1 MKKFWWVFAGCLL
14 MFLTVPM
21 GALASEN
28 GDFMEGCR
36 AQDGVL
42 KVYCADIV
50 PEEENAENCKLTL
63 GGQELQIVSAESDN
77 AQHTPVTYY
86 CLADVS
92 GSMGQE
98 QMTQVREALLA
109 VTAGMQDGDN
119 MVIGTLGNQT
129 QTSGFLTD
137 QEELRRIA
145 EALEAGK
152 EDTNLYAGI
161 VESIRVLQT
170 DTAVNPRKCLIILSD
185 GEDDQKT
192 GITKAEAEAAIE
204 QSSIPVYTVAALK
217 DAGNE
222 AAVSN
227 AKLLGSFARMS
238 TGGAHFAPVL
248 DDITGEQAGQSIVLS
263 VEEGFVVSAK
273 LPEKI
278 PDKDEL
284 LLRMVY
290 TSEDNTV
297 YEDTLNVYAED
308 LTMGIVGESDSDE
321 TDEEGQT
328 EPESDP
334 EPILEPDPEPAPE
347 PEQAILP
354 WLIGGAAVFLA
365 LIVLII
371 VPMKKK
377 KKNTE
382 EAEQTGESLADVSYT
397 ESAGD
402 SCSQAERENVT
413 APLREKK
420 SVSVPSY
427 ELRLY
432 AIGYTE
438 IVHTLRLEQGR
449 KVTIGR
455 NGKADIILDSNDKKL
470 SGIQCRMQWEDGKLY
485 VWDMDSTNGTFVNGV
500 SIKAMG
506 RVVVHE
512 GDTIRMGSY
521 EYRVGRP

>member
-1 MKKFWWVFAGCLL
+1 MMKKSWLVFVGCLL
-14 MFLTVPM
+14 MLLTAPM
-21 GALASEN
+21 RAQASEN
-28 GDFMEGCR
+28 GNFLENYQ
-36 AQDGVL
+36 AEEGVL

-50 PEEENAENCKLTL
+50 QGEESAENCKLTL
-63 GGQELQIVSAESDN
+63 GGQELQIVSAESDS

-109 VTAGMQDGDN
+109 VIAGMQDGDN

-192 GITKAEAEAAIE
+192 GITQAEAEAAIE

-238 TGGAHFAPVL
+238 TGGVHFAPVL
-248 DDITGEQAGQSIVLS
+248 DDITGEQAGQSIILA
-263 VEEGFVVSAK
+263 VEEGFVVSTK

-321 TDEEGQT
+321 TDEEEQP
-328 EPESDP
+328 EPEP
-334 EPILEPDPEPAPE
+334 EPEPELTPEPEPE

-354 WLIGGAAVFLA
+354 WLIGGASVLLA

-371 VPMKKK
+371 VLMKKK

-382 EAEQTGESLADVSYT
+382 EAEQNGES
-397 ESAGD
+397 
-402 SCSQAERENVT
+402 QRETVT

-470 SGIQCRMQWEDGKLY
+470 SGVQCRMQWEDGKLY

>member
-42 KVYCADIV
+42 QVYCADIV
-50 PEEENAENCKLTL
+50 PEEENAENCRLTL

-137 QEELRRIA
+137 QEELRQIA

-192 GITKAEAEAAIE
+192 GITQAEAEAAIE

-238 TGGAHFAPVL
+238 TGGAHFTPVL
-248 DDITGEQAGQSIVLS
+248 DDITGEQAGQSIVLA

-347 PEQAILP
+347 PEQTILP
-354 WLIGGAAVFLA
+354 WLIGGAAA
-365 LIVLII
+365 LLILIALII
-371 VPMKKK
+371 VVLMK
-377 KKNTE
+377 KKNT
-382 EAEQTGESLADVSYT
+382 
-397 ESAGD
+397 
-402 SCSQAERENVT
+402 AERKTVT
-413 APLREKK
+413 VPLQEKE

-449 KVTIGR
+449 KVTVGR

>member
-1 MKKFWWVFAGCLL
+1 MKKTWLVFAGCLL
-14 MFLTVPM
+14 MLLTAPM
-21 GALASEN
+21 RALASEN
-28 GDFMEGCR
+28 GRFLENYQ
-36 AQDGVL
+36 AEEGVL
-42 KVYCADIV
+42 KVYCTDIV
-50 PEEENAENCKLTL
+50 QGEESAESCKLTL
-63 GGQELQIVSAESDN
+63 GGQDLQIVSVESDK

-86 CLADVS
+86 CLADIS
-92 GSMGQE
+92 GSMGQV

-109 VTAGMQDGDN
+109 MIEGMQDGDN

-192 GITKAEAEAAIE
+192 GITKGEAETAIE
-204 QSSIPVYTVAALK
+204 EASIPVYTIAALK

-238 TGGAHFAPVL
+238 TGGAHFTPVL
-248 DDITGEQAGQSIVLS
+248 DDITGEQAGQSILLA

-273 LPEKI
+273 LPEEI

-308 LTMGIVGESDSDE
+308 LNMGIVGETNSDAADK
-321 TDEEGQT
+321 EGQT
-328 EPESDP
+328 EPESNP
-334 EPILEPDPEPAPE
+334 EPIPEPDSEPATE
-347 PEQAILP
+347 PEQIILP
-354 WLIGGAAVFLA
+354 WLVGGAAVLLV

-371 VPMKKK
+371 VLVKKK
-377 KKNTE
+377 KKNTA
-382 EAEQTGESLADVSYT
+382 EAEQTGESPADISYT

-402 SCSQAERENVT
+402 SYSQAEGETVT
-413 APLREKK
+413 EPLREKK

-438 IVHTLRLEQGR
+438 IEHTFRLEQGR
-449 KVTIGR
+449 KVTVGR

-470 SGIQCRMQWEDGKLY
+470 SGVQCRMQWEDGKLY

-506 RVVVHE
+506 
-512 GDTIRMGSY
+512 G
-521 EYRVGRP
+521 